1 MSDMIAAARP
11 ETPGKRPAWPLGSG
25 LFWLAYL
32 ILYFIPWL
40 FQRPDN
46 RAVIASAIGLG
57 LFLLVY
63 FDAWFAGRRSTL
75 PHVAAMTAIGFALSP
90 FSAMWSVL
98 NVFAAALAA
107 KIPRRRTA
115 IAALIGLQAILVVGG
130 LALRLFWVGWVAGI
144 FFGTMAGFGTLVQ
157 ADLERRNRRL
167 IEAQEEVRILSASA
181 ERERIARDLHDLLGH
196 TLTLVAVKAELASR
210 LVTRDPPAARREM
223 EEVAEAARSGLSEV
237 RTAVAGMKGASLAVE
252 IGRARH
258 MLAAAGL
265 EADIGEPAKADPER
279 EAVMAMALREAVTNV
294 IRHAEASRCTIE
306 VTADADDM
314 LQLRVSDNG
323 SGGDIKEGSG
333 LQGMRA
339 RLSAAGGNLELESD
353 GSGTRLVARLA
364 KAAA

>member
-1 MSDMIAAARP
+1 MTAAVRH
-11 ETPGKRPAWPLGSG
+11 ETPGKRPSWRTGG
-25 LFWLAYL
+25 GHFWLVYM
-32 ILYFIPWL
+32 ILYFIPWF
-40 FQRPDN
+40 FQRPGSQ
-46 RAVIASAIGLG
+46 AVIASAIGLG

-63 FDAWFAGRRSTL
+63 LDACFSGRRSTL
-75 PHVAAMTAIGFALSP
+75 PHVAAIVLIGFALSP
-90 FSAMWSVL
+90 FSAMWSVV
-98 NVFAAALAA
+98 NVFAASLAA
-107 KIPRRRTA
+107 KMPRRRTA
-115 IAALIGLQAILVVGG
+115 IATLIGLQAILVAGG
-130 LALRLFWVGWVAGI
+130 LALNLPWIGWCAGI
-144 FFGTMAGFGTLVQ
+144 FFGVMAGFGTLVQ
-157 ADLERRNRRL
+157 ADLMRKNRQL
-167 IEAQEEVRILSASA
+167 TEAQEEVRALSASA

-210 LVTRDPPAARREM
+210 LVARDPPAARREM

-252 IGRARH
+252 IGRARR

-265 EADIGEPAKADPER
+265 EANIGEDIPTADPER

-306 VTADADDM
+306 VATDANDA

-323 SGGDIKEGSG
+323 RGGDIEEGSG

-339 RLSAAGGNLELESD
+339 RLSAAGGILELESD

-364 KAAA
+364 KGAL